1 MNAPPT
7 PIRYQAVSMQLA
19 AFLDGR
25 YVEMQ
30 LLTDAGEAVAIAC
43 DKNSI
48 LSIGRHIRQLGRECP
63 EDLDLADRQG
73 RRKPARM
80 RPKLLRI
87 GPIGRVA
94 RGDAHSVIAAISP
107 RVRC

>member
-19 AFLDGR
+19 AYLDGR

-30 LLTDAGEAVAIAC
+30 VFTDAGEAIAIAC

-48 LSIGRHIRQLGRECP
+48 LAIGRHIRQLGRECP
-63 EDLDLADRQG
+63 EISTWQTAKNDES
-73 RRKPARM
+73 
-80 RPKLLRI
+80 LRECDQSSYESTLSE
-87 GPIGRVA
+87 GWRA
-94 RGDAHSVIAAISP
+94 SMHDA
-107 RVRC
+107 

>member
-1 MNAPPT
+1 MNALPT

-19 AFLDGR
+19 AYLDGR

-48 LSIGRHIRQLGRECP
+48 LAIGRHIRQLGRECP
-63 EDLDLADRQG
+63 EISTWQTAEGGESLGDPDQSSYE
-73 RRKPARM
+73 PALSEGWRTTM
-80 RPKLLRI
+80 QE
-87 GPIGRVA
+87 A
-94 RGDAHSVIAAISP
+94 
-107 RVRC
+107 

>member
-63 EDLDLADRQG
+63 EISTWQTVKDDES
-73 RRKPARM
+73 
-80 RPKLLRI
+80 LRECDQSSYESALSE
-87 GPIGRVA
+87 GW
-94 RGDAHSVIAAISP
+94 HAAMHTA
-107 RVRC
+107 